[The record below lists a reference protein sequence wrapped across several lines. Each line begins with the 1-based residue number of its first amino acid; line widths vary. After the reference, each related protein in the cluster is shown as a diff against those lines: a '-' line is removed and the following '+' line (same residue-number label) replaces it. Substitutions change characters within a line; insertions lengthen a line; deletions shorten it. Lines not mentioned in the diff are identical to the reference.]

1 MRGPAPGEPHGHV
14 YARSHD
20 QVSLAPM
27 RGSRADGLCR
37 HTHPS
42 AERTVTPPTAPYRPL
57 FRPSTPFTQR
67 TSGSITL

>member
-20 QVSLAPM
+20 QVSLAPT
-27 RGSRADGLCR
+27 RRSRADGLCR
-37 HTHPS
+37 HTHP
-42 AERTVTPPTAPYRPL
+42 AAGWTVTPTAAPYRPP

-67 TSGSITL
+67 TSGSMTV